1 MIKIVINSTRG
12 KIYDCPFSLA
22 RKIANSCR
30 YRSYNYQFSDAF
42 IDGKWDGYINKFSV
56 KTATF
61 PSGLLNRIVK
71 ILKKKKIKFKLIDE
85 RHKLIWKNDLVL
97 KNIDDFGY
105 VLRDYQIDGLITGL
119 NNPYMVFWWATSS
132 GKTVQFA
139 SFCSALKKEEFR
151 KTLILVTTRDLAAQ
165 HREEMEEMLNEK
177 IGLIEEGRFEPE
189 KITVAVINTLFNKAI
204 RKKEK
209 AVLNFLN
216 SMEYLIIDE
225 SHHLIDSRTM
235 KAVVNKCTN
244 TVVRHGFSG
253 TPYSLTTDDIELECL
268 TGPPLSKITMSDLI
282 LGGWVS
288 RPEVTVI
295 HYDYPWMS
303 GRAIYAMAYDK
314 QIVHNRIRNEIIVD
328 KAFKEYS
335 INNKIVLVLVRIIKH
350 GKILLEMLN
359 QKGIYVGDVEFIH
372 GSSPKAQR
380 KEVKEKMKRKEL
392 GLVIASQIWNEGI
405 DVPSIDVLVK
415 ADGGGGNS
423 VTDTKGVRSVVQQVG
438 RVVRKPV
445 KIGELDV
452 DNAVE
457 NTVKIYDFYD
467 NVHKILVKH
476 SKNRLD
482 TYMMEPEFRVKEVK
496 A

>member
-1 MIKIVINSTRG
+1 MEIIVDSIRG
-12 KIYDCPFSLA
+12 KIYNCPPSLT
-22 RKIANSCR
+22 RKIAKKCR
-30 YRSYNYQFSDAF
+30 YRAYNYQFSNAF
-42 IDGKWDGYINKFSV
+42 LDGRWDGYVNKFSV
-56 KTATF
+56 KTGTF
-61 PSGLLNRIVK
+61 PSGLLLRIIK
-71 ILKKKKIKFKLIDE
+71 ILEKEKIKFKITDE

-97 KNIDDFGY
+97 KNIDQFGY
-105 VLRDYQIDGLITGL
+105 VLRDYQIDGLIKGL
-119 NNPYMVFWWATSS
+119 NNPYMIFWWATSS

-139 SFCSALKKEEFR
+139 ALCSALKKKEFR
-151 KTLILVTTRDLAAQ
+151 KTLILVTTKDLAAQ
-165 HREEMEEMLNEK
+165 HREEMGEMLGEK

-189 KITVAVINTLFNKAI
+189 NITVAVINTLFSKAI
-204 RKKEK
+204 RKKDK
-209 AVLNFLN
+209 IVLKFLN
-216 SMEYLIIDE
+216 SIEYLIVDE
-225 SHHLIDSRTM
+225 THHLIDSTTM
-235 KAVVNKCTN
+235 KKVVNKCTN
-244 TVVRHGFSG
+244 TVARHGFSG

-282 LGGWVS
+282 LEGWVS
-288 RPEVTVI
+288 RPDVTII
-295 HYDYPWMS
+295 HYDYPLLS
-303 GRAIYAMAYDK
+303 GRVMYSTAYDK
-314 QIVHNRIRNEIIVD
+314 QIVHNRVRNEIIVD

-350 GKILLEMLN
+350 GAILLEMFKQQGL
-359 QKGIYVGDVEFIH
+359 YVGDVEFIH
-372 GSSPKAQR
+372 GSSSKTQR
-380 KEVKEKMKRKEL
+380 KEVKEKMKRGEL

-445 KIGELDV
+445 KVGELDV

-467 NVHKILVKH
+467 NVHKILEKH

-496 A
+496 K